1 MDGLSHPPRA
11 EPPPQSPALSEMDW
25 LQREKEALR
34 IQAAAVAA
42 QQAALTEEEIKLGQ
56 RATALAR
63 QEAQLAEHLEAKRSQ
78 LAGLQEQVG
87 AARAALRQE
96 RSEFEQHSKGLLAQA
111 KEERGEAAKARQ
123 AADHERARFVEL
135 RRRLKR
141 RWRAHWTRQEEALRR
156 REKELEN
163 EWLRLAQE
171 ADRVQSDREA
181 QQEDRLHCKAG
192 IELDRRRLL
201 EARAEQAREQSEWAQ
216 RRSQEQ
222 RALHGQAKALRDQ
235 ESILAEVERDLQ
247 EEKLNWEGMRL
258 HLRKEIEGLE
268 SRALNVRQKLIE
280 QQVAM
285 LPARESLPESANFPA
300 PIPAPPKR
308 VDFDLVESLE
318 RLAGDLADQRVQL
331 AEQFGRLALIEEWWR
346 TAHSETVA
354 ELEAVAHELNQRDE
368 ALDRRGRNI
377 EAAEADLE
385 RGWEDLVDNRCQMEG
400 RRSQLASREKAWEN
414 ERGILLAHVQSSEE
428 QAKREFAALDE
439 LRRKWKQRRRQDNA
453 EMQRAHA
460 EFIEARRMYATL
472 WEDCLRRSADLDHEK
487 RTLAEKALTLEQY
500 RLELISQAEDAA
512 TAEKQIERLRR
523 RWSSLFHEAERNLK
537 HAQETLHA
545 ECERMDGCSR
555 QIEQDTTELTRRA
568 AEQVIRV
575 TEWEDHQFHVDEA
588 NIRLRK
594 ELETLRFERSQQERQ
609 IAGLREDVERMAMTL
624 LEPTQTQLP
633 SPRQAA

>member
-1 MDGLSHPPRA
+1 
-11 EPPPQSPALSEMDW
+11 
-25 LQREKEALR
+25 
-34 IQAAAVAA
+34 
-42 QQAALTEEEIKLGQ
+42 
-56 RATALAR
+56 
-63 QEAQLAEHLEAKRSQ
+63 
-78 LAGLQEQVG
+78 
-87 AARAALRQE
+87 
-96 RSEFEQHSKGLLAQA
+96 
-111 KEERGEAAKARQ
+111 
-123 AADHERARFVEL
+123 VEL

-141 RWRAHWTRQEEALRR
+141 RWRAHWTRQEVALRQ

-171 ADRVQSDREA
+171 ADRVQSHREA
-181 QQEDRLHCKAG
+181 QQEDRLHSKAE

-201 EARAEQAREQSEWAQ
+201 EAHAEQAREQSAWTQ

-222 RALHGQAKALRDQ
+222 RALHEQAKALRDQ
-235 ESILAEVERDLQ
+235 ESILTEVERDLR

-268 SRALNVRQKLIE
+268 SRALNLRQKVID

-285 LPARESLPESANFPA
+285 LPARESLPESTNSPA
-300 PIPAPPKR
+300 PMPAPLNK

-331 AEQFGRLALIEEWWR
+331 AEQFGRLTLIEDWWR

-354 ELEAVAHELNQRDE
+354 ELEAVTLELNQRHE
-368 ALDRRGRNI
+368 SLDRRERSI
-377 EAAEADLE
+377 EAAEAELE
-385 RGWEDLVDNRCQMEG
+385 RSWENLVDNRGQMEG
-400 RRSQLASREKAWEN
+400 RRSQFASREKAWES

-428 QAKREFAALDE
+428 QAKRELAALDE

-472 WEDCLRRSADLDHEK
+472 WEDCLRRNADLDHEK

-523 RWSSLFHEAERNLK
+523 RWSGLFHEAERTLK

-545 ECERMDGCSR
+545 ECQRMDGRSR
-555 QIEQDTTELTRRA
+555 QIEQDTAELTRRA
-568 AEQVIRV
+568 AEQVIRA

-624 LEPTQTQLP
+624 LEPTQRQLP